1 MLLSNF
7 DQNYH
12 KILPSPSRV
21 AAFFHI
27 SNFTE
32 AVHASMWPKPL
43 YNFGFSSFFFRWCVL
58 LLLQPSSRRPHQ
70 GGRLLSL
77 PVITIAGA
85 PIDKSYLSFLFI
97 HSCQVRIIEHTFI
110 FKWYTGESPTDPESI
125 YKLKF
130 YSKHT
135 SRFYV
140 YLPKD
145 LFVWFPPFFFV
156 RSFVRFRFNGILESH
171 TDGLC
176 NGVLAY
182 PRMPF
187 LSCTRV

>member
-1 MLLSNF
+1 MSAKITTKFYPALPKSSNVF
-7 DQNYH
+7 SHIQLYRSGTCIYVT
-12 KILPSPSRV
+12 K
-21 AAFFHI
+21 AAVQFRFF
-27 SNFTE
+27 
-32 AVHASMWPKPL
+32 
-43 YNFGFSSFFFRWCVL
+43 FFFLFRWCVL

-145 LFVWFPPFFFV
+145 LFVWFPPFFLLFV
-156 RSFVRFRFNGILESH
+156 RSIPIQWVIGIPYGR
-171 TDGLC
+171 T
-176 NGVLAY
+176 V
-182 PRMPF
+182 
-187 LSCTRV
+187 